1 MVLVLVSNVALPV
14 FYFFCFRVVD
24 ATDHKDGKRAARIPE
39 ASKQKQIRYPNF
51 HYSDVK
57 YSGVIH
63 MHETK
68 RIGAIGMLKFRK
80 VWIFRLSIIRS

>member
-14 FYFFCFRVVD
+14 FYFFCFRIVD
-24 ATDHKDGKRAARIPE
+24 AMDHKDGKRAARIPE

-57 YSGVIH
+57 
-63 MHETK
+63 
-68 RIGAIGMLKFRK
+68 
-80 VWIFRLSIIRS
+80 